1 MSLASGIKLAPIRM
15 GDLVATAAASG
26 TAAAPKPKEG
36 YIAPHLRNGVAEA
49 PTQAQ
54 PKMDTTNFPTL
65 GTPPSSAK
73 AVVWQKSPTSPS
85 PNPASP
91 TSPTPTSPS
100 FANFKATVDACIE
113 KERQTEAER
122 AKMPETDVLKMS
134 TEEREADG
142 WTALSMSRTSILG
155 ILRKEHID
163 EPELL
168 GTFTFAEMA
177 ALRETYEKRVDKEI
191 DFYRDRPSSR
201 SFVLKKTACPMD
213 QAMRSAKT
221 LS

>member
-26 TAAAPKPKEG
+26 TSAESKTKEG

-65 GTPPSSAK
+65 GTTASSAK
-73 AVVWQKSPTSPS
+73 AVVWHKSPSSPL
-85 PNPASP
+85 SP
-91 TSPTPTSPS
+91 TPTTPTSPS
-100 FANFKATVDACIE
+100 SPYTVNFKATVDACIE

-122 AKMPETDVLKMS
+122 AKMPETDVLKM
-134 TEEREADG
+134 TAEEREADG
-142 WTALSMSRTSILG
+142 WTTLSMSRESVIG
-155 ILRKEHID
+155 ILRKQLIE

-177 ALRETYEKRVDKEI
+177 ALCETYQKRVDKEI
-191 DFYRDRPSSR
+191 DFYRDRPSGR
-201 SFVLKKTACPMD
+201 SFILKKNAVSAMD
-213 QAMRSAKT
+213 NAMRAAKT
-221 LS
+221 IN